1 MNIGKYVFSQVVLH
15 LPARIFDRCVAR
27 YSGNKYVK
35 HFTCWNQLLCMMFGQ
50 ISGRDSL
57 RDLLISIGP
66 HRPKYYHLGF
76 GKNVT
81 RSNLQLANERRDSR
95 IYEEFA
101 YAMIDKARSCATNDE
116 DFKLDISGPVYA
128 IDSTLIDLCLN
139 VFWWAGFRTA
149 KGAVKIHTLM
159 DIKTSIPCFLQI
171 TDGTVHDVNFLD
183 LINYENGGFYVLD
196 RAYLDFERLF
206 KINSSNAY
214 FVTRPRSRFDFKWIS
229 SRKVSK
235 KTGVLCDQTISLNNF
250 YPAKKY
256 PIPLRRIRYYDKD
269 TNKRFVFISNN
280 FELPAEEIALLY
292 KYRWKIELLFKW
304 IKQHLRITSF
314 WGTTANAVRIQIY
327 CAIITY
333 TLMVIIKNKLKSPN
347 STYEILQILSISL
360 LDKEPLKSLLNTP
373 VNQHVK
379 EQKYTQLNFGLFF
392 TGH

>member
-1 MNIGKYVFSQVVLH
+1 
-15 LPARIFDRCVAR
+15 
-27 YSGNKYVK
+27 
-35 HFTCWNQLLCMMFGQ
+35 
-50 ISGRDSL
+50 
-57 RDLLISIGP
+57 
-66 HRPKYYHLGF
+66 
-76 GKNVT
+76 
-81 RSNLQLANERRDSR
+81 
-95 IYEEFA
+95 
-101 YAMIDKARSCATNDE
+101 MIDKARACSTNDE

-159 DIKTSIPCFLQI
+159 DVKTSIPCFLQI

-183 LINYENGGFYVLD
+183 LINYENGGFYVID

-206 KINSSNAY
+206 KINLSNAY
-214 FVTRPRSRFDFKWIS
+214 FVTRPRSRFDFKRIS
-229 SRKVSK
+229 SRKVNK

-256 PIPLRRIRYYDKD
+256 PIPLRRIRYHDKD

-314 WGTTANAVRIQIY
+314 WGTTPNAVRIQIY

-333 TLMVIIKNKLKSPN
+333 TLMVIIKKRLSSVKLAPNIRLGFSGSPTSGSVSN
-347 STYEILQILSISL
+347 SL
-360 LDKEPLKSLLNTP
+360 
-373 VNQHVK
+373 
-379 EQKYTQLNFGLFF
+379 
-392 TGH
+392 